1 MQFKLDERGSNLDFL
16 ALVMKDPSTHLPPV
30 TAKEEKKEALLMLDA
45 PVFNPKNAHGHTSNA
60 PSTVQPARSL

>member
-16 ALVMKDPSTHLPPV
+16 ALVMKDPSTYLPV
-30 TAKEEKKEALLMLDA
+30 TAKEEKKEVQLMMDA
-45 PVFNPKNAHGHTSNA
+45 PVFNPKNAHGHPSNA